1 MNKKSNM
8 KIGIVGGEH
17 SQFINTLKQAVIE
30 SQNNPSTLVVTRDE
44 LDEMLLVERKNAISD
59 CLEIISEDVD
69 KVNDINKK
77 AVYVNLFN
85 RIEKLRNND

>member
-1 MNKKSNM
+1 M

-17 SQFINTLKQAVIE
+17 SQFINTLKQAIIE